1 MNIEQAAALLGVAI
15 PVIAGL
21 DFLIR
26 WYFDSHRKALKE
38 RGKHLEQRN
47 GDLETRI
54 SELQQDIEVLQKKI
68 QPPDWISPHAAR
80 VIGDLQRAHEEE
92 QARANQAVTESGH
105 GKKRCE
111 ELDAVVANTSMR
123 LAEVSEERDR
133 LQGDVEEYEK
143 EMQARGR
150 IVNRTLALEGR
161 IWTGKVLHGAPT
173 FISLPERR
181 TPVVSVLNLK
191 GGVGKTTLTAY
202 LAWAMVRKGYRVL
215 LIDLDLQGSLSSLFL
230 SAGELAKRSED
241 GLVLRDFLA
250 AAAAK
255 EADAKLQNY
264 TVPVARLEGKAD
276 LLATTD
282 KLAYEELNLTFQWLF
297 RIGLTQGQW
306 SGKEDVRLFLRRAIH
321 RRGLKKRYDLVLL
334 DCPPM
339 VNLCCVNALAA
350 SDYVM
355 IPVTPSRKS
364 LERVP
369 PLLQRL
375 KEIQAE
381 VNPELGVMGVAAN
394 RTQQQPCLTP
404 GELELW
410 NELPQHCLDAFGSA
424 IHRFEAFLPQRVLI
438 RNAEDDFPPKDDTD
452 IIARVD
458 WLANEV
464 ESRLPAFC
472 RPAETDSPSEE
483 FKDAKE
489 VSP

>member
-21 DFLIR
+21 DFFIR
-26 WYFDSHRKALKE
+26 WFCDSHRKAIGVQAKQLQ
-38 RGKHLEQRN
+38 QRN
-47 GDLETRI
+47 KELETTVA
-54 SELQQDIEVLQKKI
+54 ELRALIP
-68 QPPDWISPHAAR
+68 PPDWVSPSASRIIEDVEAAFQKEQ
-80 VIGDLQRAHEEE
+80 DRANAADVSLE
-92 QARANQAVTESGH
+92 QAR
-105 GKKRCE
+105 KRCE
-111 ELDAVVANTSMR
+111 ELEAGVANADVR
-123 LAEVSEERDR
+123 LAKVSADRDQ
-133 LQGDVEEYEK
+133 LQTEVEEHEK
-143 EMQARGR
+143 RANSRNL
-150 IVNRTLALEGR
+150 IIKRTLALEGQ
-161 IWTGKVLHGAPT
+161 IWTGKVLYGAPE

-250 AAAAK
+250 AAATKA
-255 EADAKLQNY
+255 ADAKLQKF
-264 TVPVARLEGKAD
+264 TVPIARLDGNAH

-297 RIGLTQGQW
+297 RIGRTQGQW
-306 SGKEDVRLFLRRAIH
+306 GGRKDVRLFLRRAIH
-321 RRGLKKRYDLVLL
+321 RGGLKKRYDVVLL

-350 SDYVM
+350 SDYVLV
-355 IPVTPSRKS
+355 PVTPSRKS

-381 VNPELGVMGVAAN
+381 VNPDLGVMGMVAN
-394 RTQQQPCLTP
+394 RTQQLVSLTP

-410 NELPQHCLDAFGSA
+410 SSLPQQCLNAFGNA
-424 IHRFEAFLPQRVLI
+424 VYQFQAFLPQRVQI
-438 RNAEDDFPPKDDTD
+438 RNAEDDFPPKEDVD
-452 IIARVD
+452 IVSRVD
-458 WLANEV
+458 WLASEV
-464 ESRLPAFC
+464 ESRLPVFC
-472 RPAETDSPSEE
+472 RPCEIDVERQELKGSEE
-483 FKDAKE
+483 M
-489 VSP
+489 SS